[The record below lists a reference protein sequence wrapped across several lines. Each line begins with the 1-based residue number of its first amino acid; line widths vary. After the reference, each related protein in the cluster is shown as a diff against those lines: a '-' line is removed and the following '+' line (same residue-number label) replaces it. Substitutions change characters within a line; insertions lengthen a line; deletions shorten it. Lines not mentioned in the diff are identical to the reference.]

1 MVRLACSPSILRS
14 LPPFSSLSE
23 AQFEALLPSIQR
35 RKYAA
40 RTRILRAG
48 ENSDGLYVILS
59 GHVKVVLE
67 DGEGRELIAS
77 TVGPN
82 EFFGEAGLVD
92 GGPRAASVQ
101 TQEACEVL
109 FIPRKTVLE
118 LLQHNADA
126 AVVVLRTVIDRL
138 SDAQRKMASLALFDV
153 YARVAR
159 VLLETGRESGGEW
172 LVEPG
177 SEQIA
182 AMVGASREMVS
193 RVVKDMIKRGVVRR
207 HKRKLIVIDRAALA
221 CRTSRAASAS
231 EAILKGSP
239 PPATAA

>member
-1 MVRLACSPSILRS
+1 MVRLACSPSLLRS
-14 LPPFSSLSE
+14 LAPFSSLSE
-23 AQFEALLPSIQR
+23 AEFDAMLPSIQR
-35 RKYAA
+35 RKYPA

-59 GHVKVVLE
+59 GHVKVLLE

-77 TVGPN
+77 AIGPN

-101 TQEACEVL
+101 TLEACEVL
-109 FIPRKTVLE
+109 FVPRKTILD

-138 SDAQRKMASLALFDV
+138 SDAHRKMASLALFDV
-153 YARVAR
+153 YGRVAR
-159 VLLETGRESGGEW
+159 VLLEMGREASNGEW

-193 RVVKDMIKRGVVRR
+193 RVVKDMIRRGVVRR
-207 HKRKLIVIDRAALA
+207 HKRKLIVLDRKSLA
-221 CRTSRAASAS
+221 CRSARASQTA
-231 EAILKGSP
+231 ETVLNGSP
-239 PPATAA
+239 PVTPI